1 VKVLVIDDSVP
12 VRKRVAAVLAEIP
25 GVDAVLECGGS
36 VDALELLR
44 EQSPEIIVL
53 DLNLRGES
61 GLAFMRR
68 AKLGSVRPLL
78 IVLTNESS
86 ERHRR
91 ECVARGA
98 DHFFDKSRDV
108 DHLLGVVAKAAARS
122 GR

>member
-1 VKVLVIDDSVP
+1 MLVIDDSVP